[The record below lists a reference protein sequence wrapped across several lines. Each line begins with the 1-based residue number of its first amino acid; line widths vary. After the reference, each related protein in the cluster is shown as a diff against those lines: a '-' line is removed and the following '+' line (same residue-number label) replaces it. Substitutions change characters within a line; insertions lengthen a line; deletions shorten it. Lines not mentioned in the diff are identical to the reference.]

1 MAVPNELSLESVR
14 DFMIMNDGRVTNHDL
29 VTHFKYFLTNPQNRA
44 EARHQFKEIVNT
56 VATVICGEDGEKYL
70 MLKRRFRVAGCIG
83 LSLEPSMSTASSLT
97 SLTSYPGLSSVH
109 HSLSQDSLIDP
120 PRFQQRSP
128 MVSPSARQ
136 PPPYR
141 PPPSPIASPKE
152 CSPTKE
158 AAPPVPPRRRSS
170 EKIKL
175 IELSDNVIVNSKDN
189 YKENDQPQQPQISV
203 KDRTQKFNR
212 IASENALHLASQLP
226 SPNKKKIDKNDKDDE
241 DTISMTS
248 LDPKTKEW
256 VVKSAKCDYQALAK
270 LASENPRIAKF
281 KDPITYT
288 ALHWAA
294 KHGNMDLVKMLAGT
308 YNANVNA
315 KTNGGYTPC
324 HLALQFG
331 HEEIYKILVE
341 SYGADPNVRDYSGRK
356 PRQYQTNQ
364 DTSLSADTYRK
375 LNARKHKH
383 MEKDLRFLRIGSL
396 NVRVKRTTEAFSNFL
411 GVGHNAEKIH
421 KTWGSADNIQQQ
433 NDAKRMPPPKS
444 VTIKKRKSKRPQD
457 FLRRAS
463 APADRS
469 PDKRKS
475 AEIVVTGDSDSDTA
489 CGFGTN
495 WQPS

>member
-189 YKENDQPQQPQISV
+189 Y
-203 KDRTQKFNR
+203 
-212 IASENALHLASQLP
+212 
-226 SPNKKKIDKNDKDDE
+226 NDKDDE

-281 KDPITYT
+281 KDPITSYT

>member
-1 MAVPNELSLESVR
+1 MAVPNDLSLESVR
-14 DFMIMNDGRVTNHDL
+14 DFMIMNGGKVTNHDL

-56 VATVICGEDGEKYL
+56 VATVIRGEDGEKYL
-70 MLKRRFRVAGCIG
+70 MLKRRFRVAGCVG
-83 LSLEPSMSTASSLT
+83 LSLEPSMSSASSLT
-97 SLTSYPGLSSVH
+97 SLTSYPGLSAVH

-141 PPPSPIASPKE
+141 PPPSPIVSPND

-170 EKIKL
+170 EKIRL
-175 IELSDNVIVNSKDN
+175 IESNENVIINFKDN

-212 IASENALHLASQLP
+212 IASENALQLASQQP
-226 SPNKKKIDKNDKDDE
+226 SPNKKKIDKNDKDE

-256 VVKSAKCDYQALAK
+256 VIKSAQCDYQALAK
-270 LASENPRIAKF
+270 MASENPRIAKF
-281 KDPITYT
+281 KDPITSYT
-288 ALHWAA
+288 ALHWAS

-308 YNANVNA
+308 YGANVNA

-324 HLALQFG
+324 HIAMQFG

-341 SYGADPNVRDYSGRK
+341 SYGADPNVRDWSGRK

-364 DTSLSADTYRK
+364 DVTSLSADTYRR
-375 LNARKHKH
+375 LL
-383 MEKDLRFLRIGSL
+383 E
-396 NVRVKRTTEAFSNFL
+396 TE
-411 GVGHNAEKIH
+411 
-421 KTWGSADNIQQQ
+421 
-433 NDAKRMPPPKS
+433 RM
-444 VTIKKRKSKRPQD
+444 TSKGCP
-457 FLRRAS
+457 LRRAFQLKRGN
-463 APADRS
+463 PNDR
-469 PDKRKS
+469 K
-475 AEIVVTGDSDSDTA
+475 T
-489 CGFGTN
+489 F
-495 WQPS
+495 

>member
-1 MAVPNELSLESVR
+1 MAVPNDLSLESVR
-14 DFMIMNDGRVTNHDL
+14 DFMIMNGGKVTNHDL

-56 VATVICGEDGEKYL
+56 VATVIRGEDGEKYL
-70 MLKRRFRVAGCIG
+70 MLKRRFRVAGCVG
-83 LSLEPSMSTASSLT
+83 LSLEPSMSSASSLT
-97 SLTSYPGLSSVH
+97 SLTSYPGLSAVH

-141 PPPSPIASPKE
+141 PPPSPIVSPND

-170 EKIKL
+170 EKIRL
-175 IELSDNVIVNSKDN
+175 IESNENVIINFKDN
-189 YKENDQPQQPQISV
+189 Y
-203 KDRTQKFNR
+203 
-212 IASENALHLASQLP
+212 
-226 SPNKKKIDKNDKDDE
+226 NDKDE

-256 VVKSAKCDYQALAK
+256 VIKSAQCDYQALAK
-270 LASENPRIAKF
+270 MASENPRIAKF
-281 KDPITYT
+281 KDPITSYT
-288 ALHWAA
+288 ALHWAS

-308 YNANVNA
+308 YGANVNA

-324 HLALQFG
+324 HIAMQFG

-341 SYGADPNVRDYSGRK
+341 SYGADPNVRDWSGRK

-364 DTSLSADTYRK
+364 DVTSLSADTYRK

-383 MEKDLRFLRIGSL
+383 TEKDLGFLRIGSL

-421 KTWGSADNIQQQ
+421 KTWGSADNLQQ
-433 NDAKRMPPPKS
+433 NDIKRMPPPKS
-444 VTIKKRKSKRPQD
+444 VSIKKRKSKRPQD

-469 PDKRKS
+469 PEKRKS
-475 AEIVVTGDSDSDTA
+475 ADATTTAAVAATTGDSDSDTA